1 MELFKNFK
9 ELFLSVWDK
18 GILGIDIFEILIGL
32 GIFLIFLIFRGLIS
46 KLIIKKL
53 EVISKRTTNK
63 LDDTFVNSMVGP
75 ARFLPIVLGFFIA
88 SYYMSFDED
97 SRAFVDNINR
107 TLITILIFWIIHQ
120 IIEPISYI
128 LSGLG
133 KILTRELIG
142 WIIKS
147 LKIKSK
153 RFSEIIRTQNISV
166 INDFNQAFIHSSE
179 NKIINYEKLEFFGD
193 AVLRL
198 AASNFIEKK
207 YPQMSVGERSELRA
221 QIVSDEW
228 LTKLGEKIDIEKL
241 IIKGPKALG
250 DENSK
255 NTIIGEA
262 TEALIGAIYKCF
274 NSIQEVNI
282 WLDDIWEE
290 DSETFLKAPYKFKS
304 KTVLQEWCQSKG
316 FDLPVYKIIEVS
328 KKNGDPKRFSCA
340 IFIEGL
346 KESFAFGKSHKQAET
361 NAARVLI
368 EKFITIGKI

>member
-1 MELFKNFK
+1 MK
-9 ELFLSVWDK
+9 
-18 GILGIDIFEILIGL
+18 DIINA
-32 GIFLIFLIFRGLIS
+32 
-46 KLIIKKL
+46 
-53 EVISKRTTNK
+53 KR
-63 LDDTFVNSMVGP
+63 
-75 ARFLPIVLGFFIA
+75 
-88 SYYMSFDED
+88 
-97 SRAFVDNINR
+97 IN
-107 TLITILIFWIIHQ
+107 Q
-120 IIEPISYI
+120 IISF
-128 LSGLG
+128 
-133 KILTRELIG
+133 
-142 WIIKS
+142 
-147 LKIKSK
+147 LKTLEIRSK
-153 RFSEIIRTQNISV
+153 RFSELIRTKNTSIV
-166 INDFNQAFIHSSE
+166 ENFNQALIHSSDS
-179 NKIINYEKLEFFGD
+179 KIINYEKLEFFGD

-262 TEALIGAIYKCF
+262 TEALIGAVYKCF
-274 NSIQEVNI
+274 NSIQEVNL

-290 DSETFLKAPYKFKS
+290 DSKIFLKAPYKFKS

-328 KKNGDPKRFSCA
+328 RTNGDPKRFSCD

-346 KESFAFGKSHKQAET
+346 KESSAFGKSHKQAET
-361 NAARVLI
+361 NAAKILI
-368 EKFITIGKI
+368 ERFITLGKI